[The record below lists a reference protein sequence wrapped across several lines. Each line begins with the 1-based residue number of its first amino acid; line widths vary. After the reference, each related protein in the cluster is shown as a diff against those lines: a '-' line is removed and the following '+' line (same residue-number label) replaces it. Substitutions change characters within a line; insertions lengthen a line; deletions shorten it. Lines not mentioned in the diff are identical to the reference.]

1 MSKRQR
7 TPLLAWTSLLVAAI
21 AMIVPLPSGVEIA
34 RPHFVALI
42 LIYWRIESPENAGLG
57 TAFVAGILL
66 DILLGGRLGVNGL
79 GLVVVAYIVGRFRLR
94 IRFFPLW
101 QQAFLV
107 FAVLLNDR
115 LIYTWIAALA
125 GDPMPGWGGL
135 WGPAVG
141 MLAWPWIF
149 LLLDDL
155 RLRVRRERKGRLARL
170 LHRLVCSAR
179 VLQAAGRSDDRQL
192 VHDGLLRPK
201 EGLHKCGTQG
211 SLCGAEA
218 LVAVR
223 APTGFNF
230 TS

>member
-7 TPLLAWTSLLVAAI
+7 TPLLAWMSLLVATI

-115 LIYTWIAALA
+115 LIYTWIAALS
-125 GDPMPGWGGL
+125 GDPMPGWNGL

-155 RLRVRRERKGRLARL
+155 RLRVRR
-170 LHRLVCSAR
+170 
-179 VLQAAGRSDDRQL
+179 RS
-192 VHDGLLRPK
+192 
-201 EGLHKCGTQG
+201 
-211 SLCGAEA
+211 
-218 LVAVR
+218 
-223 APTGFNF
+223 
-230 TS
+230 